1 MQAGSIRLLR
11 RATSIVLAARRGKK
25 GNTMASAMTIEIARR
40 LELLHDE
47 YRDRVNAAL
56 DEGRE
61 DIARRISEE
70 HTQRATRVVADL
82 V

>member
-1 MQAGSIRLLR
+1 M
-11 RATSIVLAARRGKK
+11 ATV
-25 GNTMASAMTIEIARR
+25 MAENVARR

-61 DIARRISEE
+61 DIARRISDE
-70 HTQRATRVVADL
+70 HARRAMKVVADL
-82 V
+82 G

>member
-1 MQAGSIRLLR
+1 M
-11 RATSIVLAARRGKK
+11 TSTVTGV
-25 GNTMASAMTIEIARR
+25 IARR

-61 DIARRISEE
+61 DLAAASLTSTLGARAAWSL
-70 HTQRATRVVADL
+70 TWADPFQSSRGTYSGGRSGN
-82 V
+82 VID

>member
-1 MQAGSIRLLR
+1 
-11 RATSIVLAARRGKK
+11 
-25 GNTMASAMTIEIARR
+25 MASAMTQSIAAR

-61 DIARRISEE
+61 DIARRISDE
-70 HTQRATRVVADL
+70 HTRRAARVVAEL